1 MSSLTLRPSE
11 LGECPSITGAI
22 IMLAVLCGLTHYYI
36 SLKAVQSCVGCYCT
50 SIDTC
55 FVPQEFKAYILM
67 VLIHMKLVTFQRRYV
82 RARRKK
88 KRYTET
94 YRESMK
100 SSYPS

>member
-22 IMLAVLCGLTHYYI
+22 IMLAVLCGCMHYYI

-55 FVPQEFKAYILM
+55 FVPQEFKAYYFNGAHPDEVGHISTEECACTEKKEKIYGNL
-67 VLIHMKLVTFQRRYV
+67 QR
-82 RARRKK
+82 KHEK
-88 KRYTET
+88 
-94 YRESMK
+94 
-100 SSYPS
+100 